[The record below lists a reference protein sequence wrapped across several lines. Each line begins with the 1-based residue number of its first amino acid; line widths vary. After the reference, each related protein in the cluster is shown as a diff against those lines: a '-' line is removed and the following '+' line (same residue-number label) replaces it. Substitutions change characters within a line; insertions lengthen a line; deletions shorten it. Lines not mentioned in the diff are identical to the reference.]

1 MNRTA
6 FLRQQGWR
14 PLLYGAVMTAAAEL
28 ATAIERALEQL
39 N

>member
-6 FLRQQGWR
+6 FLRQQGRR
-14 PLLYGAVMTAAAEL
+14 PLLYGAVMTAAADL
-28 ATAIERALEQL
+28 AAAIQQALEQL